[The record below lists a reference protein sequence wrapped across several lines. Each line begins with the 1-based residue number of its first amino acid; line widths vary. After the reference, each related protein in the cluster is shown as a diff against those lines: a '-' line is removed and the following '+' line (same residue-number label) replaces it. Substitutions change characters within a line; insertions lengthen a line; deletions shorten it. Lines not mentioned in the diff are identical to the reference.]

1 MAKRGNIHP
10 TRIFRTPEALQEVW
24 DKYKLD
30 LIEKAKQWPKVQ
42 YVGKD
47 GDRRIDYPI
56 LPLTLEGLKR
66 YCHDEGI
73 GEIGQYFD
81 NKDQLYE
88 DFVVICSR
96 IRNEIREQ
104 QIMGGMVGA
113 FNPSITQ
120 RLNGLVDKKETEVKG
135 EPRIFNIN

>member
-1 MAKRGNIHP
+1 MKGY
-10 TRIFRTPEALQEVW
+10 F
-24 DKYKLD
+24 
-30 LIEKAKQWPKVQ
+30 
-42 YVGKD
+42 
-47 GDRRIDYPI
+47 PI

-104 QIMGGMVGA
+104 QIMGGMSGF

-120 RLNGLVDKKETEVKG
+120 RLNGLVDKKETELKG
-135 EPRIFNIN
+135 GLSIPNLPDIGNRK